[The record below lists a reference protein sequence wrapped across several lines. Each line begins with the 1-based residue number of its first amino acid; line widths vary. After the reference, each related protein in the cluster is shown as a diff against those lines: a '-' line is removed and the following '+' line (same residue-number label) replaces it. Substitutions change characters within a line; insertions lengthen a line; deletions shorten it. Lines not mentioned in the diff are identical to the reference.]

1 MAAMNASSL
10 TPALAALSEQI
21 RLAAANGQTLHIQ
34 GGNTKAFYG
43 DRSRRQPGDGV
54 LSTAS
59 LPLKCDHEPTELV
72 VTASGNLPLAQLQS
86 VLADKGQYLPFDP
99 PHFGDA
105 ATVGG
110 MVAAGLSG
118 PARSSSGSVRDYVL
132 GVHVLDGKGDLLQF
146 GGQVMKNVAG
156 YDVSRLLAGSMGQL
170 GVIVEVSLK
179 VLPLPLADLTLV
191 LQATQAEALRRL
203 NAWSALPLPLNAS
216 AWLADAGDAD
226 QASGRHAP
234 SQSPSGQLFVRLRG
248 AQAAVASAQQRLGQ
262 EGAHAIDGS
271 TANSLWLSLREHTH
285 AFFALP
291 TDTALWRISVPD
303 TCPPLPLGA
312 SALLEWGGAQRWVKA
327 PVSAAAS
334 LRAMAQAAGGH
345 ATLFRGAADPM
356 PSASSVAAP
365 VLTPVF
371 TPLSPTLERIHRQ
384 LFAQLDPSGVWNTGR
399 MGCVT

>member
-21 RLAAANGQTLHIQ
+21 RLAVANGQTLHIQ

-43 DRSRRQPGDGV
+43 DRSRQQPGDGV

-105 ATVGG
+105 AAVGG

-118 PARSSSGSVRDYVL
+118 PARASSGSVRDYVL

-170 GVIVEVSLK
+170 GLIVEVSLK
-179 VLPLPLADLTLV
+179 VLPLPVADLTLV

-203 NAWSALPLPLNAS
+203 NAWSALPLPRPIWA
-216 AWLADAGDAD
+216 
-226 QASGRHAP
+226 
-234 SQSPSGQLFVRLRG
+234 LF
-248 AQAAVASAQQRLGQ
+248 
-262 EGAHAIDGS
+262 
-271 TANSLWLSLREHTH
+271 
-285 AFFALP
+285 
-291 TDTALWRISVPD
+291 WRRY
-303 TCPPLPLGA
+303 G
-312 SALLEWGGAQRWVKA
+312 W
-327 PVSAAAS
+327 
-334 LRAMAQAAGGH
+334 
-345 ATLFRGAADPM
+345 
-356 PSASSVAAP
+356 
-365 VLTPVF
+365 
-371 TPLSPTLERIHRQ
+371 
-384 LFAQLDPSGVWNTGR
+384 
-399 MGCVT
+399 

>member
-10 TPALAALSEQI
+10 TPALVALSEQI
-21 RLAAANGQTLHIQ
+21 RLAAASGQTLHIQ

-43 DRSRRQPGDGV
+43 DTSWRRPSDGV

-118 PARSSSGSVRDYVL
+118 PARASSGSVRDYVL
-132 GVHVLDGKGDLLQF
+132 GLHLLDGRGDLLQF

-170 GVIVEVSLK
+170 GLIVEVSLK
-179 VLPLPLADLTLV
+179 VLPLPVADLTVV

-203 NAWSALPLPLNAS
+203 NAWSALPLPLHAS
-216 AWLADAGDAD
+216 AWLAGAD
-226 QASGRHAP
+226 YANDTRGAHDSAQTA
-234 SQSPSGQLFVRLRG
+234 SGQLFVRLRG

-262 EGAHAIDGS
+262 EGARPIDRNI
-271 TANSLWLSLREHTH
+271 ANALWLGLREHTH

-291 TDTALWRISVPD
+291 TGTALWRLSVPD

-312 SALLEWGGAQRWVKA
+312 TALLEWGGAQRWVKA

-345 ATLFRGAADPM
+345 ATWFRGAADRVAY
-356 PSASSVAAP
+356 ASSGAVP
-365 VLTPVF
+365 TRTPVF

-399 MGCVT
+399 MGCVA